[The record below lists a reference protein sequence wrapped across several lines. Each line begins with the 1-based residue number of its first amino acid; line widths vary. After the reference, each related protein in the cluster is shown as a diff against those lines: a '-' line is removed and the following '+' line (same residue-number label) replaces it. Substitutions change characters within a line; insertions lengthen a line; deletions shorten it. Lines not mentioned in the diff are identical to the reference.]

1 MGGASLSTNPSSSQ
15 VFTIS
20 QVVRLAYRQAMLISD
35 YQNPSDQQSRH
46 ARDLLQLLSMHT
58 QTKGLL
64 AHMVGFTEITLVAD
78 QYIYTMTSD
87 VLDVV
92 QTAAFIQAGVTDP
105 ANGELNVSPM
115 TRDEWQAL
123 SAKGA
128 QGVPTLYYVDR
139 TGDNVAV
146 RIWPVPTSS
155 QAGGRIR
162 FQTHHFRANMDTG
175 TYTPDFER
183 YWSMWLVYALAAELA
198 LGNALPVERVQV
210 LQAKA
215 QALFQDCR
223 SYGAQRTAPRM
234 ILMHRTG
241 YSR

>member
-1 MGGASLSTNPSSSQ
+1 MATNPLSNQ

-20 QVVRLAYRQAMLISD
+20 QVVRMAYRQSMLISD
-35 YQNPSDQQSRH
+35 YQQPSDAQSRH
-46 ARDLLQLLSMHT
+46 ARDLLSLLSLHT

-64 AHMVGFTEITLVAD
+64 AHAVGFTEITLVAD
-78 QYIYTMTSD
+78 QYIYDLPAD

-92 QTAAFIQAGVTDP
+92 QTAALIPTGVVDP

-115 TRDEWQAL
+115 TRDEWQSL

-128 QGVPTLYYVDR
+128 QGMPTLYYVDR

-146 RIWPVPTSS
+146 RIWPVPSS
-155 QAGGRIR
+155 TEAGGRIR
-162 FQTHHFRANMDTG
+162 FQTHHFRANMDQG
-175 TYTPDFER
+175 QYTPDFEK
-183 YWSMWLVYALAAELA
+183 YWSMWLTYALAGELA
-198 LGNALPVERVQV
+198 VGNALPVERVQM

-223 SYGAQRTAPRM
+223 AYGMQRTAPRM
-234 ILMHRTG
+234 ILSHRSG
-241 YSR
+241 YQR